1 MGGINFYHKDDDKFP
16 KILFI
21 LILQVK
27 HPQFPLK
34 RGSFKHIINLSICN
48 KPRQN
53 ARKNNSQKNNKTY
66 IQRENSLFIKN
77 RFPLDKSI
85 SIAIINTINLPPL
98 QILQTIQHNRRLCKK
113 NKNQYS
119 PLYIFQQ
126 MRIILNIFL
135 RKIAQKLNKN
145 KKNNST
151 TQNNN
156 SIQTY
161 IVPNLPYIIILI
173 RLNNTLQISRK
184 PNRGA
189 PNHLKLVQKLL
200 NFFKFLS
207 NHNMKHLKMHN
218 QNFRTSTKLF
228 HPHNRNIK
236 YQIQSRIYQ
245 LLINSHRNPIN
256 LVKNKQNHQKKYK
269 SQPHNHNNLCRI
281 AFFTHF
287 I

>member
-1 MGGINFYHKDDDKFP
+1 
-16 KILFI
+16 
-21 LILQVK
+21 
-27 HPQFPLK
+27 
-34 RGSFKHIINLSICN
+34 
-48 KPRQN
+48 
-53 ARKNNSQKNNKTY
+53 
-66 IQRENSLFIKN
+66 
-77 RFPLDKSI
+77 
-85 SIAIINTINLPPL
+85 
-98 QILQTIQHNRRLCKK
+98 
-113 NKNQYS
+113 
-119 PLYIFQQ
+119 